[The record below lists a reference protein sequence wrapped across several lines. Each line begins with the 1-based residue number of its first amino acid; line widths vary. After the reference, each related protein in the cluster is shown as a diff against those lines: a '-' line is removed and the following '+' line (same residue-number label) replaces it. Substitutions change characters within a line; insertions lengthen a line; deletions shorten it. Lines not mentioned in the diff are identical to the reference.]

1 LAFLLEGGL
10 SLANCRPIPTIAG
23 LLKPHDYATGQ
34 FGKNHFGDKDEFLPS
49 NHDFD
54 EFFDLKG

>member
-1 LAFLLEGGL
+1 
-10 SLANCRPIPTIAG
+10 LANCRPIPTIAG